1 MTIFGRY
8 LFRQT
13 AGALVLILTSLTGV
27 VWIALALR
35 QLNLVT
41 SEGQDTLTFLKMTT
55 LALPNLMVLIAPVAL
70 LIASIHTLNR
80 LNGDSELIVLTAA
93 GATMWNVARPLLLL
107 GLIVSLAV
115 SAVNHAIMPWS
126 LRHLREL
133 ASQVRTDLI
142 NQVIEPG
149 RFASPEPHL
158 TFHIRDRSLKGE
170 LYGILLND
178 TRDPKQTMSY
188 LAERGNIIKQDGHA
202 YLLMRTGHIV
212 RRSDPKEPPQIIV
225 FDTYAVD
232 LSNLERASSVPELKP
247 RERFYNELVNP
258 ADDDPAF
265 KRNPGHFRAELH
277 ERFAN
282 PLYPLAFVMLA
293 LAFAGQA
300 QSTRTNRTQLLVTGF
315 ALAIGCRLGGLALN
329 NLVVLRASAVP
340 LLYGV
345 PLAAMLVA
353 SLVMWTRARPQGG
366 PTLKFR
372 ILFALE
378 RAIPALGRRQAAK
391 IESARLD
398 GAKAAAKSA
407 AARTKSARAVARSAP
422 IQEQDMAA
430 DSATS
435 GKAGRDAAAQI
446 AAINVTPAVM
456 VTSIPAG
463 GS

>member
-1 MTIFGRY
+1 MMTIFGRY

-27 VWIALALR
+27 VWIGMALK

-41 SEGQDTLTFLKMTT
+41 SEGQDTLTFLKITT

-93 GATMWNVARPLLLL
+93 GATVWTVARPLLLL
-107 GLIVSLAV
+107 GLIVSMAV
-115 SAVNHAIMPWS
+115 AAVNHVVMPWS
-126 LRHLREL
+126 LRQLRDL
-133 ASQVRTDLI
+133 AAQVRTDLI

-149 RFASPEPHL
+149 RFASPDAGI
-158 TFHIRDRSLKGE
+158 TFHIRDRSRTGE
-170 LYGILLND
+170 LYGILMND
-178 TRDPKQTMSY
+178 SRDPKQNMSY
-188 LAERGNIIKQDGHA
+188 LAERGNIIKQGAQA

-232 LSNLERASSVPELKP
+232 LGNLERAASLPELKP
-247 RERFYNELVNP
+247 RERFYSELANP
-258 ADDDPAF
+258 APDDPAF
-265 KRNPGHFRAELH
+265 KRNPGYFRAELH

-300 QSTRTNRTQLLVTGF
+300 QSNRTNRTQLLFMGF
-315 ALAIGCRLGGLALN
+315 ALAIGSRLGGLAMN
-329 NLVVLRASAVP
+329 NVVVLREGAVP
-340 LLYGV
+340 VLYAI
-345 PLAAMLVA
+345 PLTAMLVA
-353 SLVMWTRARPQGG
+353 ACVMWVRARPKGG

-378 RAIPALGRRQAAK
+378 RRFPALARRQAA
-391 IESARLD
+391 IA
-398 GAKAAAKSA
+398 AVAAAA
-407 AARTKSARAVARSAP
+407 SARAKAKAQQRSP
-422 IQEQDMAA
+422 Q
-430 DSATS
+430 
-435 GKAGRDAAAQI
+435 
-446 AAINVTPAVM
+446 P
-456 VTSIPAG
+456 
-463 GS
+463 GSRQASQLQTGS